1 MELNEQNLQQLATY
15 LGQTLSPDPSVRRP
29 GELLGGGGGGCHLVQ
44 RTSLLGVMGG
54 GGGRLGKRQHGNI
67 VVVCQ
72 QTILACGLSHV
83 VKAR

>member
-29 GELLGGGGGGCHLVQ
+29 GELLGGGGELPPGAEDLAAGCD
-44 RTSLLGVMGG
+44 GG
-54 GGGRLGKRQHGNI
+54 GGSLGKRQHGNI

-83 VKAR
+83 VKAS